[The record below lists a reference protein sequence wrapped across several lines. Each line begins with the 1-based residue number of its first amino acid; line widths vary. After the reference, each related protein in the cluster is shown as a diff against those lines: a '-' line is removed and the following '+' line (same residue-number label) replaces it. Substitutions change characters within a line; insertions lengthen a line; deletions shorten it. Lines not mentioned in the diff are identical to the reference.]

1 MVTDIYYLGEVLTR
15 KYGLL
20 RTSYT
25 IFLVGIILT
34 ALSFGIALLY
44 KS

>member
-1 MVTDIYYLGEVLTR
+1 VLAR
-15 KYGLL
+15 KYKLL
-20 RTSYT
+20 RASYT
-25 IFLVGIILT
+25 IFMIGIILT